1 MSKLSGI
8 KDLDREILGKID
20 DRELLKVCSIDKYTW
35 NTVCDDAFLRRR
47 LLAKYPEIEQ
57 YKFENET
64 WKNFFLRVVQTIA
77 LMKKQFGYV
86 YTFGNFDKQYEILV
100 KYKKFNAVLLESA
113 IKGELALVIWEL
125 KNGFDIHYGDDLAL
139 RLASDNNHLKVV
151 KYLVESGANIHAE
164 NDYALRFASRDGNLE
179 VVKYLLEH
187 GANIHAKDDYALRMA
202 SEKGHLEVVKCL
214 IEHGANI
221 YSNYDYALR
230 WASRNGH
237 LDVVNYLESKI

>member
-20 DRELLKVCSIDKYTW
+20 DRELLKVCSINKYTW

-57 YKFENET
+57 YKSEDET
-64 WKNFFLRVVQTIA
+64 WKSFFLRVVRTIA
-77 LMKKQFGYV
+77 LMKKHFEYV

-100 KYKKFNAVLLESA
+100 KYKKFKDMVLFESA

-125 KNGFDIHYGDDLAL
+125 KNGADIHSGDDLVL
-139 RLASDNNHLKVV
+139 RLATR
-151 KYLVESGANIHAE
+151 EGQ
-164 NDYALRFASRDGNLE
+164 LE

-187 GANIHAKDDYALRMA
+187 GANIHA
-202 SEKGHLEVVKCL
+202 
-214 IEHGANI
+214 
-221 YSNYDYALR
+221 
-230 WASRNGH
+230 
-237 LDVVNYLESKI
+237 LDWLVETDN